1 MKLYYSGDKKGSISY
16 SIDNGNTFIET
27 TLDDMKNGN
36 VSIPNEADFSK
47 VKVKS
52 KNNIFSDIDVIG
64 NITKVANDKFYAF
77 VLNENISQ
85 EDLYSEQYHY
95 WIEDFIS
102 ISKDD
107 RNKIYNASHLPIIYC
122 TRPIIDNTSRLYV
135 IHTFNEK
142 GFNYNL
148 YFDED
153 WDLEASIK
161 NGESTVEEMN
171 EYVNFVNRIF
181 KRCPELDI
189 QNPFKI
195 SNLWYCFEK
204 DKDKVYANTTRWIDY
219 PYSCYIARVIDIETN
234 RNFINCPE
242 LNGFPQKALEIK
254 YLDDNEE
261 GNTIKKYYKDYK
273 MSIYSKISL
282 NFDDTFF
289 IDIGHGKFNEDYYE
303 DDGNKIIDI
312 SNIYLKKEILRFY
325 RVKTY
330 IEDNE
335 TYNIFYHFKDNDTS
349 KSPDT
354 SLTIRYNNIYNFIKT
369 FTIKEHPTETENFE
383 QFSDEDYIELPSI
396 LVEYAKKPYIPEQ
409 NRYTEQDFFNESLT
423 KKYIFTK
430 DENSLIHCNVEDCS
444 EQDVLSTYDLGKTSK
459 YILGCTIFSNY

>member
-1 MKLYYSGDKKGSISY
+1 
-16 SIDNGNTFIET
+16 
-27 TLDDMKNGN
+27 MKNGN

-47 VKVKS
+47 IKVKS

-85 EDLYSEQYHY
+85 KDLYSEEYHE
-95 WIEDFIS
+95 WTEDFIS
-102 ISKDD
+102 MSKD
-107 RNKIYNASHLPIIYC
+107 YGASHLPIIYC

-142 GFNYNL
+142 GVNYDL
-148 YFDED
+148 DFDED

-161 NGESTVEEMN
+161 NGESTVEETN

-204 DKDKVYANTTRWIDY
+204 DKDKVYANTERWINY
-219 PYSCYIARVIDIETN
+219 PYDCWIARVIDIETN
-234 RNFINCPE
+234 KNFINCPE
-242 LNGFPQKALEIK
+242 LNSFPQKALEIK

-273 MSIYSKISL
+273 ISVFTKISL
-282 NFDDTFF
+282 NFDNAFS
-289 IDIGHGKFNEDYYE
+289 IDDYYRFNKDYFEDYS
-303 DDGNKIIDI
+303 DKIIDI
-312 SNIYLKKEILRFY
+312 SNICLKKETLRFY
-325 RVKTY
+325 RVKAYAGDTR
-330 IEDNE
+330 
-335 TYNIFYHFKDNDTS
+335 TYNIFYHFNDNDTS

-354 SLTIRYNNIYNFIKT
+354 SLTISYNNIYNLIET

-383 QFSDEDYIELPSI
+383 QFSDEDFIELPSI
-396 LVEYAKKPYIPEQ
+396 LVQYAKKPYIPEQ
-409 NRYTEQDFFNESLT
+409 QRYTEQDYFNKNLT

-430 DENSLIHCNVEDCS
+430 DENSLVHCNVEDCS
-444 EQDVLSTYDLGKTSK
+444 EQDILSTYDFGKISN
-459 YILGCTIFSNY
+459 YILGCIIFLF

>member
-36 VSIPNEADFSK
+36 VSIPNEADLSK
-47 VKVKS
+47 IKVKS
-52 KNNIFSDIDVIG
+52 KNNIFSNIDVIG

-122 TRPIIDNTSRLYV
+122 TRPVIDNTSRLYV

-142 GFNYNL
+142 GYNYNFEFNKD
-148 YFDED
+148 Y
-153 WDLEASIK
+153 DLEASIK
-161 NGESTVEEMN
+161 NGERTIEEMN
-171 EYVNFVNRIF
+171 EYVQYVNRIF
-181 KRCPELDI
+181 KRCSELDI
-189 QNPFKI
+189 QNPFR
-195 SNLWYCFEK
+195 SNDLWYCFEK
-204 DKDKVYANTTRWIDY
+204 DKDKVYANTTRWINY

-234 RNFINCPE
+234 RNFTNCPE

-273 MSIYSKISL
+273 MSVYSKISL
-282 NFDDTFF
+282 NFDDAFF
-289 IDIGHGKFNEDYYE
+289 IDNGGKFNEDYYE
-303 DDGNKIIDI
+303 DYSDKIIDI
-312 SNIYLKKEILRFY
+312 SNIYLKKETLRFY

-330 IEDNE
+330 TENNKI
-335 TYNIFYHFKDNDTS
+335 YNIFYHFKDNDTS

-354 SLTIRYNNIYNFIKT
+354 SLTIRYNNIYNFIET
-369 FTIKEHPTETENFE
+369 FTVKEHPTETENFE
-383 QFSDEDYIELPSI
+383 QFSNEDFIELPSI
-396 LVEYAKKPYIPEQ
+396 LVEYAKKPYISEQ
-409 NRYTEQDFFNESLT
+409 DRYTEQDFFNESLT

-444 EQDVLSTYDLGKTSK
+444 EQDVLSTYDFGKTRK
-459 YILGCTIFSNY
+459 YILGCTRFSNY

>member
-36 VSIPNEADFSK
+36 VSIPNEADLSK
-47 VKVKS
+47 IKVKS

-102 ISKDD
+102 MSKDD

-142 GFNYNL
+142 GVNYDL
-148 YFDED
+148 DFDED

-161 NGESTVEEMN
+161 NGESTVEETN
-171 EYVNFVNRIF
+171 EYVQYVNRIF

-204 DKDKVYANTTRWIDY
+204 DKDKVYANTERWINY
-219 PYSCYIARVIDIETN
+219 PYDCWIARVIDIETN
-234 RNFINCPE
+234 KNFINCPE
-242 LNGFPQKALEIK
+242 LNSFPQKALEIK

-273 MSIYSKISL
+273 ISVFTKISL
-282 NFDDTFF
+282 NFDNAFS
-289 IDIGHGKFNEDYYE
+289 IDDYYRFNKDYYE
-303 DDGNKIIDI
+303 DYSDKIIDI
-312 SNIYLKKEILRFY
+312 SNICLKKETLRFY
-325 RVKTY
+325 RVKAYAGDTR
-330 IEDNE
+330 
-335 TYNIFYHFKDNDTS
+335 TYNIFYHFNDNDTS

-354 SLTIRYNNIYNFIKT
+354 SLTISYNNIYNLIET

-383 QFSDEDYIELPSI
+383 QFSDEDFIELPSI
-396 LVEYAKKPYIPEQ
+396 LVQYAKKPYIPEQ
-409 NRYTEQDFFNESLT
+409 QRYTEQDYFNENLT

-430 DENSLIHCNVEDCS
+430 DENSLVHCNVEDCS
-444 EQDVLSTYDLGKTSK
+444 EQDILSTYDFGKISN
-459 YILGCTIFSNY
+459 YILGCIKFLF

>member
-122 TRPIIDNTSRLYV
+122 TRPIIDNTSRLYA

-142 GFNYNL
+142 GYNYN
-148 YFDED
+148 FEFNED
-153 WDLEASIK
+153 YDLEASIK
-161 NGESTVEEMN
+161 NGECTIEEMN
-171 EYVNFVNRIF
+171 EYVQYVNRIF
-181 KRCPELDI
+181 KRCSELDI
-189 QNPFKI
+189 QNPFRS

-273 MSIYSKISL
+273 MSIYSNISL